1 MLDNDVLVPFES
13 DGMLTINSPIWVDG
27 SDKVKPRHAPHIG
40 EHSDEALRAA
50 GYGEAEISKLRAAGI
65 VA

>member
-1 MLDNDVLVPFES
+1 MLENDVLVPLEG

-27 SDKVKPRHAPHIG
+27 SDKVKPGHAPDIG
-40 EHSDEALRAA
+40 EHSEEVLRAA
-50 GYGEAEISKLRAAGI
+50 GYGEAEIGTLRAAGI